1 MNAND
6 GQYKGWEKEQHRK
19 LRFTK
24 KLLNISGK
32 GRMIPVAAG
41 IDLRA
46 FNEIF
51 PHCDPPGVGSAYVLC
66 MKALME
72 QLGAAIAETHPD
84 DQLAIVHD
92 HGDWDVP
99 ALQSYNQMVDDPAWE
114 HRHKFVGITPLTWR
128 DDVGLQSA
136 DLFAYES
143 MRYLDAQNWKGENMR
158 KPLQILFGLMNRAAF
173 GFHITRKYLES
184 LRKELEAKKGL
195 APLERMGDGEKR
207 KRFGA
212 V

>member
-1 MNAND
+1 
-6 GQYKGWEKEQHRK
+6 
-19 LRFTK
+19 
-24 KLLNISGK
+24 
-32 GRMIPVAAG
+32 
-41 IDLRA
+41 
-46 FNEIF
+46 
-51 PHCDPPGVGSAYVLC
+51 
-66 MKALME
+66 
-72 QLGAAIAETHPD
+72 
-84 DQLAIVHD
+84 
-92 HGDWDVP
+92 
-99 ALQSYNQMVDDPAWE
+99 MVDDPAWE